1 MNSNIINT
9 SVTTD
14 PYYSIPQQHP
24 DVDLKNN
31 YAPISKQLRDSL
43 STKHVHPLAEYL
55 DERPW
60 YDNVIMTDRTAK
72 DLQEARK
79 KRYKPIAI
87 DMVRL
92 NGNSNKFEED
102 IIIGVDPLEPKEVK
116 VGEPFKRINEINV
129 KIADKKQIPKVK
141 TEVKDKRID
150 NETFNVIGVGV
161 KKGGARFISRA
172 DNDNNRESYRA
183 VNSDDTYYDQI
194 YIQSLESRLIG
205 VVRYIEKNP
214 VYYHWRDNWK
224 ALENAMVQ
232 SDFSFT
238 RLNQNDKDVA
248 YTVDK
253 GKETKFRIRGN
264 NNRYLPINVYQYV
277 MLHEAAHCANFNSWG
292 HGKDFQ
298 DLLSLLCLAAME
310 LGFIRISA
318 IHSELY
324 TTNGQPVL
332 CRGDIKNEIL
342 NGIELVKSK
351 NPKMINH
358 YNQFADYIRKQ

>member
-9 SVTTD
+9 AVTTD
-14 PYYSIPQQHP
+14 PYYSIPQQHH
-24 DVDLKNN
+24 DVNLKNN

-60 YDNVIMTDRTAK
+60 YDNVIMTDRTAR

-79 KRYKPIAI
+79 KRSKPIAI

-102 IIIGVDPLEPKEVK
+102 IIIGIDPLKPDEVK
-116 VGEPFKRINEINV
+116 VGEPFKRISELNV
-129 KIADKKQIPKVK
+129 STADRKQIPKIK
-141 TEVKDKRID
+141 TEVKDKIVE
-150 NETFNVIGVGV
+150 NETFNVLGIGV
-161 KKGGARFISRA
+161 KKGGAIFIS
-172 DNDNNRESYRA
+172 NSENKESYKA
-183 VNSDDTYYDQI
+183 VNNDDTYYDQI
-194 YIQSLESRLIG
+194 YIQSLESRLIA
-205 VVRYIEKNP
+205 VIRYLEKNP
-214 VYYHWRDNWK
+214 VYYYWRDNWK
-224 ALENAMVQ
+224 SLENAMVQ
-232 SDFSFT
+232 TDFSFT
-238 RLNQNDKDVA
+238 RLQQNDKDVA

-264 NNRYLPINVYQYV
+264 NNRYLPINVYQYI

-318 IHSELY
+318 IHPGLY

-332 CRGDIKNEIL
+332 CRNDIKDEIL

-351 NPKMINH
+351 NPKMIDH
-358 YNQFADYIRKQ
+358 YNQFADYIRRQ